1 MWPPMEAASV
11 REAYTA
17 VSRYCLKVTSLL
29 VILGIGD
36 YDWGRCHVSV
46 RLHPGATGWETCF
59 ALFTFP
65 YWSFFVLQI
74 QSFMV
79 KGASIDVLWSAIQ
92 TESTHTHIHT
102 QKRAKRCLIH
112 FSCQENNRFLLQRR
126 CRSYDMQAP
135 PPHPPRVWEL
145 SLVLSGSLMNRTL

>member
-65 YWSFFVLQI
+65 YWSFFFVLQI

-79 KGASIDVLWSAIQ
+79 KGASIDVLWSVIQ
-92 TESTHTHIHT
+92 TESTHTHTYTHRRELKGVWFIFHVKKTIASCCREDAGPPAPIHL
-102 QKRAKRCLIH
+102 ASGNYLW
-112 FSCQENNRFLLQRR
+112 F
-126 CRSYDMQAP
+126 CRGP
-135 PPHPPRVWEL
+135 
-145 SLVLSGSLMNRTL
+145 